1 MEELFIG
8 KGVVIPLDLQFFA
21 DDAGDKT
28 EEPTA
33 KKLDDARKKGQV
45 SKSKDLTNAVEL
57 IALFV
62 ILKVMMG
69 TIGSNLLNNFEG
81 YYRLIPD
88 IVHDNGQGLTL
99 VTFNYLL
106 RNCIV
111 RMIVICIPIFLI
123 GMFVTIL
130 INIYQVKWRI
140 TTEPLQPK
148 FSKMNPLSGF
158 KRIFSMQS
166 VMELLKSIAKILL
179 IAIVAYTEIKNNSD
193 VLFALY
199 DIPLF
204 RAIAVLGSIAINMGI
219 KISVLMLVIGIV
231 DYVYQ
236 KHKFHK
242 DMMMTKQEVKDEY
255 KNAEGSP
262 DVKSKQRQRM
272 REASRRRMMQDVPQA
287 DVIITNPT
295 HIAVALKYTPGE
307 QQAPVL
313 VAKGEDYLAQKIK
326 EIAREND
333 IEIVEN
339 KPLAR
344 MIYMNVEIGEMIPPE
359 LYQAVADVL
368 VYVGKIKGKFK

>member
-1 MEELFIG
+1 M
-8 KGVVIPLDLQFFA
+8 PMNLQFFA

-28 EEPTA
+28 EEPTG
-33 KKLDDARKKGQV
+33 KKLDDARNKGQV
-45 SKSKDLTNAVEL
+45 AKSKEFTNAVEL

-62 ILKVMMG
+62 MLKVM
-69 TIGSNLLNNFEG
+69 IGSLGTNLLENFES
-81 YYRLIPD
+81 YYGLIPD
-88 IVHDNGQGLTL
+88 IVHDSGQGMSV
-99 VTFNYLL
+99 VTFNYLI
-106 RNCIV
+106 RNGIT
-111 RMIVICIPIFLI
+111 RLIVICIPIFII
-123 GMFVTIL
+123 GCAVTIA
-130 INIYQVKWRI
+130 INIYQVKWKV

-148 FSKMNPLSGF
+148 FSKLNPISGF

-166 VMELLKSIAKILL
+166 VMELLMSVGKILI
-179 IAIVAYTEIKNNSD
+179 IAIVAYTEVKNKSEL
-193 VLFALY
+193 LFALY

-204 RAIAVLGSIAINMGI
+204 TAIVTLGTIAINMGL
-219 KISVLMLVIGIV
+219 KISVVLLILGII
-231 DYVYQ
+231 DYIYQ
-236 KHKFHK
+236 KFKFHK

-272 REASRRRMMQDVPQA
+272 REASRRRMMQDVPKA

-295 HIAVALKYTPGE
+295 HIAVALKYTPG
-307 QQAPVL
+307 QDQAPVL
-313 VAKGEDYLAQKIK
+313 LAKGEDYLAQKIK

-368 VYVGKIKGKFK
+368 VYVNKFKNKIGR